1 MFRPLLFPVAL
12 ALAGSFSTNL
22 VAQVPTERTTPSS
35 VRAIA
40 PVYPYDLLLQGKEG
54 SAEVL
59 FTIDYAGKAILAS
72 VSNASDPAFAKALLA
87 DVEAN
92 EFLPPRVNGK
102 PKLSQA
108 KLPHTFRPG
117 QGLDANA
124 REILAELRKPM
135 PAISRADQLDKKP
148 APVRQDQPIY
158 PYSLQSDGVSGR
170 AEIEIVIDRTG
181 RVLFPRVISATND
194 DIGYAAAT
202 AVIRWRYQP
211 PMKGGVAVDTRTTV
225 TITYDQ
231 AKMAAAW

>member
-1 MFRPLLFPVAL
+1 MFRPLLFPIAL
-12 ALAGSFSTNL
+12 ALAGSFSASL
-22 VAQVPTERTTPSS
+22 LAQAPAEISTPRS

-40 PVYPYDLLLQGKEG
+40 PVYPYDLLIQGKEG

-72 VSNASDPAFAKALLA
+72 VSNTSDPAFAKALLA
-87 DVEAN
+87 DIEAN

-108 KLPHTFRPG
+108 KLPHSFRPG
-117 QGLDANA
+117 AGLDANA

-135 PAISRADQLDKKP
+135 PSLARADQLDKKP
-148 APVRQDQPIY
+148 TPVRQDQPVY

-170 AEIEIVIDRTG
+170 ADIEIVIDRTG
-181 RVLFPRVISATND
+181 RVLFPRILSATND

-202 AVIRWRYQP
+202 AVTRWRYQP
-211 PMKGGVAVDTRTTV
+211 PMKGGVAVDARTTV